1 MLDVVDVVG
10 CEVGAGVSWFVVS
23 GAPVAF
29 ACSVFGYCCGSA
41 LLFGCCACAFG
52 GGGRPL
58 VGVTLCP
65 VLLALWFG
73 LHVVASGL

>member
-1 MLDVVDVVG
+1 MLDVLDVVG
-10 CEVGAGVSWFVVS
+10 CEVGAGVSWSVVS

-29 ACSVFGYCCGSA
+29 ACSMFGYCCGSA
-41 LLFGCCACAFG
+41 LLLSGCACALG
-52 GGGRPL
+52 GCGCPL

-65 VLLALWFG
+65 VLPAFGLW